1 MSCNF
6 STGPGAPTAAPVTP
20 ASYFDSA
27 SGFTYNW
34 NLGSQSW
41 VPVPKVYLALLSQ
54 NGTAAPSAIVLEN
67 TLGVTVAWSRTSAGN
82 YVATPSAPAF
92 TTNKTAVT
100 LANNTGQYAHLGW
113 AFSGNN
119 LNIETKIEQIGASD
133 GVLALNTLEIRV
145 YP

>member
-6 STGPGAPTAAPVTP
+6 STGTSAPSAAPLCP
-20 ASYFDSA
+20 ASYFDA
-27 SGFTYNW
+27 VSGFTYNW

-41 VPVPKVYLALLSQ
+41 VPAPKVYLALLSQ
-54 NGTAAPSAIVLEN
+54 NGTAAPTAIVLED
-67 TLGVTVAWSRTSAGN
+67 TLGVVVTWSRTSAGN

-92 TTNKTAVT
+92 TANKTAVT
-100 LANNTGQYAHLGW
+100 LANNTGQNVHLGW
-113 AFSGNN
+113 AFSGDN
-119 LNIETKIEQIGASD
+119 LNIETIIEQIGASD